1 MQRKYEINMEINRK
15 LEHLTEEQ
23 IEEVI
28 TMYKDKSIRLSNIIS
43 KYNIDVKP
51 SGLLS
56 ILPPIKTD
64 EVCAICG
71 AYLYQKIKPR
81 TGYASDSQKDKFC
94 LECGHW
100 VYAKSIWETKKCTCE
115 GCKAIAKAEEER
127 KKKQIQ
133 EIYSKEK
140 AQINFTELT
149 LSDQIK
155 LVYVLMNNSFHNV
168 SEIAP
173 MEPEGKWIQYIN
185 RLTEIKAISVSP
197 ESAVNAF
204 CKENFPNEYYVAKVQ
219 YNVNVIFDD
228 EILYKI
234 NNNSYFIENSNEE
247 ELIILLKKY
256 IYDDLIRQ
264 FEDMLN
270 SRRLQLHISEN
281 ANDKFIELID
291 KISYTQI
298 LTLCNRVAVF
308 FSDKVLTG
316 NMSKSMAK
324 NAALLNV
331 SKFYDRAIQ
340 SDWTINHAEICHIGK
355 ELQFFIERILN
366 KKTTILKDIASAENL
381 RKWKN
386 LEKDYTGKLHMRKN
400 SYILRNIKRMWNLVL
415 IS

>member
-71 AYLYQKIKPR
+71 AYLYQKLKPR

-340 SDWTINHAEICHIGK
+340 SDRTINHAEICHIGK

-386 LEKDYTGKLHMRKN
+386 LEKDYNRQTA
-400 SYILRNIKRMWNLVL
+400 YAEE
-415 IS
+415 

>member
-71 AYLYQKIKPR
+71 AYLYQKLKPR

-264 FEDMLN
+264 FEYMLN
-270 SRRLQLHISEN
+270 SLRLQLHISEN

-386 LEKDYTGKLHMRKN
+386 LEKDYNRQTA
-400 SYILRNIKRMWNLVL
+400 YAEE
-415 IS
+415 

>member
-71 AYLYQKIKPR
+71 AYLYQKLKPR

-270 SRRLQLHISEN
+270 SRILQLHISEN

-386 LEKDYTGKLHMRKN
+386 LEKDYNRQTA
-400 SYILRNIKRMWNLVL
+400 YAEE
-415 IS
+415 

>member
-71 AYLYQKIKPR
+71 AYLYQKLKPR

-308 FSDKVLTG
+308 FLDKVLTG

-386 LEKDYTGKLHMRKN
+386 LEKDYNRQTA
-400 SYILRNIKRMWNLVL
+400 YAEE
-415 IS
+415 

>member
-1 MQRKYEINMEINRK
+1 MEINRK

-71 AYLYQKIKPR
+71 AYLYQKLKPR

-298 LTLCNRVAVF
+298 LTLCNLVAVF

-386 LEKDYTGKLHMRKN
+386 LEKDYNRQTA
-400 SYILRNIKRMWNLVL
+400 YAEE
-415 IS
+415 

>member
-71 AYLYQKIKPR
+71 AYLYQKLKPR

-264 FEDMLN
+264 FEDMSN

-386 LEKDYTGKLHMRKN
+386 LEKDYNRQTA
-400 SYILRNIKRMWNLVL
+400 YAEE
-415 IS
+415 

>member
-28 TMYKDKSIRLSNIIS
+28 TMYKDRSIRLSNIIS

-71 AYLYQKIKPR
+71 AYLYQKLKPR

-386 LEKDYTGKLHMRKN
+386 LEKDYNRQTA
-400 SYILRNIKRMWNLVL
+400 YAEE
-415 IS
+415 

>member
-71 AYLYQKIKPR
+71 AYLYQKLKPR

-324 NAALLNV
+324 NAELLNV

-386 LEKDYTGKLHMRKN
+386 LEKDYNRQTA
-400 SYILRNIKRMWNLVL
+400 YAEE
-415 IS
+415 

>member
-71 AYLYQKIKPR
+71 AYLYQKLKPR

-204 CKENFPNEYYVAKVQ
+204 WKENFPNEYYVAKVQ

-386 LEKDYTGKLHMRKN
+386 LEKDYNRQTA
-400 SYILRNIKRMWNLVL
+400 YAEE
-415 IS
+415 

>member
-71 AYLYQKIKPR
+71 AYLYQKLKPR

-264 FEDMLN
+264 FEDTLN

-386 LEKDYTGKLHMRKN
+386 LEKDYNRQTA
-400 SYILRNIKRMWNLVL
+400 YAEE
-415 IS
+415 

>member
-308 FSDKVLTG
+308 FSDKVLMG

-386 LEKDYTGKLHMRKN
+386 LEKDYNRQTA
-400 SYILRNIKRMWNLVL
+400 YAEE
-415 IS
+415 

>member
-71 AYLYQKIKPR
+71 AYLYQKLKPR

-173 MEPEGKWIQYIN
+173 MEPEGKWIQYTN

-386 LEKDYTGKLHMRKN
+386 LEKDYNRQTA
-400 SYILRNIKRMWNLVL
+400 YAEE
-415 IS
+415 

>member
-71 AYLYQKIKPR
+71 AYLYQKLKPR

-366 KKTTILKDIASAENL
+366 KKTTILKDVASAENL

-386 LEKDYTGKLHMRKN
+386 LEKDYNRQTA
-400 SYILRNIKRMWNLVL
+400 YAEE
-415 IS
+415 

>member
-71 AYLYQKIKPR
+71 AYLYQKLKPR

-386 LEKDYTGKLHMRKN
+386 LEKDYNRQTA
-400 SYILRNIKRMWNLVL
+400 YAQE
-415 IS
+415 

>member
-1 MQRKYEINMEINRK
+1 MEINRK

-71 AYLYQKIKPR
+71 AYLYQKLKPR

-324 NAALLNV
+324 NAVLLNV

-386 LEKDYTGKLHMRKN
+386 LEKDYNRQTA
-400 SYILRNIKRMWNLVL
+400 YAEE
-415 IS
+415 

>member
-100 VYAKSIWETKKCTCE
+100 VYAKSIWETRKCTCE

-386 LEKDYTGKLHMRKN
+386 LEKDYNRQTA
-400 SYILRNIKRMWNLVL
+400 YAEE
-415 IS
+415 

>member
-270 SRRLQLHISEN
+270 SRILQLHISEN

-386 LEKDYTGKLHMRKN
+386 LEKDYNRQTA
-400 SYILRNIKRMWNLVL
+400 YAEE
-415 IS
+415 

>member
-71 AYLYQKIKPR
+71 AYLYQKLKPR

-298 LTLCNRVAVF
+298 LTVCNRVAVF

-386 LEKDYTGKLHMRKN
+386 LEKDYNRQTA
-400 SYILRNIKRMWNLVL
+400 YAEE
-415 IS
+415 

>member
-71 AYLYQKIKPR
+71 AYLYQKLKPR

-298 LTLCNRVAVF
+298 LTLCNRVTVF

-386 LEKDYTGKLHMRKN
+386 LEKDYNRQTA
-400 SYILRNIKRMWNLVL
+400 YAEE
-415 IS
+415 

>member
-71 AYLYQKIKPR
+71 AYLYQKLKPR

-149 LSDQIK
+149 LSDHIK

-386 LEKDYTGKLHMRKN
+386 LEKDYNRQTA
-400 SYILRNIKRMWNLVL
+400 YAEE
-415 IS
+415 

>member
-247 ELIILLKKY
+247 ELIILLKKN

-386 LEKDYTGKLHMRKN
+386 LEKDYNRQTA
-400 SYILRNIKRMWNLVL
+400 YAEE
-415 IS
+415 

>member
-71 AYLYQKIKPR
+71 AYLYQKLKPR

-381 RKWKN
+381 RKWK
-386 LEKDYTGKLHMRKN
+386 T
-400 SYILRNIKRMWNLVL
+400 
-415 IS
+415 

>member
-71 AYLYQKIKPR
+71 AYLYQKLKPR

-256 IYDDLIRQ
+256 IYYDLIRQ

-386 LEKDYTGKLHMRKN
+386 LEKDYNRQTA
-400 SYILRNIKRMWNLVL
+400 YAEE
-415 IS
+415 

>member
-71 AYLYQKIKPR
+71 AYLYQKLKPR

-386 LEKDYTGKLHMRKN
+386 LEKRLQQANCICGR
-400 SYILRNIKRMWNLVL
+400 IAIF
-415 IS
+415 

>member
-71 AYLYQKIKPR
+71 AYLYQKLKPR

-264 FEDMLN
+264 FEDILN

-386 LEKDYTGKLHMRKN
+386 LEKDYNRQTA
-400 SYILRNIKRMWNLVL
+400 YAEE
-415 IS
+415 

>member
-71 AYLYQKIKPR
+71 AYLYQKLKPR

-366 KKTTILKDIASAENL
+366 KKTTILKDIAPAENL

-386 LEKDYTGKLHMRKN
+386 LEKDYNRQTA
-400 SYILRNIKRMWNLVL
+400 YAEE
-415 IS
+415 

>member
-1 MQRKYEINMEINRK
+1 MEINRK

-71 AYLYQKIKPR
+71 AYLYQKLKPR

-133 EIYSKEK
+133 EIYS
-140 AQINFTELT
+140 T
-149 LSDQIK
+149 
-155 LVYVLMNNSFHNV
+155 
-168 SEIAP
+168 EIAP

-386 LEKDYTGKLHMRKN
+386 LEKDYNRQTA
-400 SYILRNIKRMWNLVL
+400 YAEE
-415 IS
+415 

>member
-1 MQRKYEINMEINRK
+1 MEINRK

-71 AYLYQKIKPR
+71 AYLYQKLKPR

-298 LTLCNRVAVF
+298 LTLCNRVAVL

-386 LEKDYTGKLHMRKN
+386 LEKDYNRQTA
-400 SYILRNIKRMWNLVL
+400 YAEE
-415 IS
+415 

>member
-1 MQRKYEINMEINRK
+1 MEINKK

-71 AYLYQKIKPR
+71 AYLYQKLKPR

-264 FEDMLN
+264 FEDILN

-386 LEKDYTGKLHMRKN
+386 LEKDYNRQTA
-400 SYILRNIKRMWNLVL
+400 YAEE
-415 IS
+415 

>member
-71 AYLYQKIKPR
+71 AYLYQKLKPR

-316 NMSKSMAK
+316 NMSKSMEK

-381 RKWKN
+381 RKCKN
-386 LEKDYTGKLHMRKN
+386 LEKDYNRQTA
-400 SYILRNIKRMWNLVL
+400 YAEE
-415 IS
+415 

>member
-308 FSDKVLTG
+308 FLDKVLTG

-386 LEKDYTGKLHMRKN
+386 LEKDYNRQTA
-400 SYILRNIKRMWNLVL
+400 YAEE
-415 IS
+415 

>member
-1 MQRKYEINMEINRK
+1 MEINRK

-324 NAALLNV
+324 NAVLLNV

-386 LEKDYTGKLHMRKN
+386 LEKDYNRQTA
-400 SYILRNIKRMWNLVL
+400 YAEE
-415 IS
+415 

>member
-71 AYLYQKIKPR
+71 AYLYQKLKPR

-264 FEDMLN
+264 FEDVLN

-386 LEKDYTGKLHMRKN
+386 LEKDYNRQTA
-400 SYILRNIKRMWNLVL
+400 YAEE
-415 IS
+415 

>member
-71 AYLYQKIKPR
+71 LDLYQKLKPR

-247 ELIILLKKY
+247 ELIILLKRY

-386 LEKDYTGKLHMRKN
+386 LEKDYNRQTA
-400 SYILRNIKRMWNLVL
+400 YAEE
-415 IS
+415 

>member
-71 AYLYQKIKPR
+71 AYLYQKLKPR

-234 NNNSYFIENSNEE
+234 NNNSYFIENSNE
-247 ELIILLKKY
+247 
-256 IYDDLIRQ
+256 
-264 FEDMLN
+264 
-270 SRRLQLHISEN
+270 
-281 ANDKFIELID
+281 
-291 KISYTQI
+291 
-298 LTLCNRVAVF
+298 
-308 FSDKVLTG
+308 
-316 NMSKSMAK
+316 
-324 NAALLNV
+324 
-331 SKFYDRAIQ
+331 
-340 SDWTINHAEICHIGK
+340 
-355 ELQFFIERILN
+355 
-366 KKTTILKDIASAENL
+366 
-381 RKWKN
+381 
-386 LEKDYTGKLHMRKN
+386 
-400 SYILRNIKRMWNLVL
+400 
-415 IS
+415 

>member
-71 AYLYQKIKPR
+71 AYLYQKLKPR

-298 LTLCNRVAVF
+298 LTLCNRVDVF

-386 LEKDYTGKLHMRKN
+386 LEKDYNRQTA
-400 SYILRNIKRMWNLVL
+400 YAEE
-415 IS
+415 

>member
-28 TMYKDKSIRLSNIIS
+28 TMHKDKSIRLSNIIS

-71 AYLYQKIKPR
+71 AYLYQKLKPR

-386 LEKDYTGKLHMRKN
+386 LEKDYNRQTA
-400 SYILRNIKRMWNLVL
+400 YAEE
-415 IS
+415 

>member
-366 KKTTILKDIASAENL
+366 KKTTI
-381 RKWKN
+381 KWKN
-386 LEKDYTGKLHMRKN
+386 LEKDYNRQTA
-400 SYILRNIKRMWNLVL
+400 YAEE
-415 IS
+415 

>member
-71 AYLYQKIKPR
+71 AYLYQKLKPR

-308 FSDKVLTG
+308 FSDKVLTE

-386 LEKDYTGKLHMRKN
+386 LEKDYNRQTA
-400 SYILRNIKRMWNLVL
+400 YAEE
-415 IS
+415 